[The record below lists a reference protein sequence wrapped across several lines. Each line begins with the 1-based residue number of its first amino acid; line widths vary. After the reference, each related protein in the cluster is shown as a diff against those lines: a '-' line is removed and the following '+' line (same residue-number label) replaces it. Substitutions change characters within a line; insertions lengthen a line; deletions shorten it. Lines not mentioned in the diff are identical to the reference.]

1 MRVIRSIIPKS
12 WSVGILMVL
21 VMVLLLQPFTP
32 VMGGFYLT
40 AVETERVAAAVDDPA
55 AFALSLIG
63 EPHGSSTNV
72 GVWSSAPLTRISAVT
87 FPGVMS
93 MNIGLIR
100 SRPCRVSIMQTM
112 PRTAW

>member
-40 AVETERVAAAVDDPA
+40 AVETERVA
-55 AFALSLIG
+55 FAPSLIG

-72 GVWSSAPLTRISAVT
+72 GVWSSAPFTYISAVT
-87 FPGVMS
+87 FPWAMS
-93 MNIGLIR
+93 INIGLIR
-100 SRPCRVSIMQTM
+100 SRPCRVSIMQTI